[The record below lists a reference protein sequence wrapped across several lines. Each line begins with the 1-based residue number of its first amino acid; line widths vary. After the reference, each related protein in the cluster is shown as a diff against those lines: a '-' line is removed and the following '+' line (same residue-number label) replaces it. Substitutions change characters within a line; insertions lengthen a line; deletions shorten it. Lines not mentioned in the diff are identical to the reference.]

1 MASSNYTTNLGL
13 CNWAATDRPKRAD
26 FVSDNGIIDSVLGGH
41 VNNAAI
47 HMSAAEKAQALAPFD
62 VSIYSGNG
70 ESSRTI
76 AADFRPS
83 FAVVYKKDSP
93 PVAYENGAV
102 IVNSA
107 YSVYGSGSSAGL
119 SIVSSGVTVQQQATA
134 SDGVRLSLNEQ
145 GCQYV
150 AVLFK

>member
-13 CNWAATDRPKRAD
+13 CNWAASDHPKRAD

-62 VSIYSGNG
+62 VRVYSGSG
-70 ESSRTI
+70 EASRTI
-76 AADFRPS
+76 SAGFRPS
-83 FAVVYKKDSP
+83 FAIVYKKDSP
-93 PVAYENGAV
+93 PVAYDNGTTV
-102 IVNSA
+102 VNSA
-107 YSVYGSGSSAGL
+107 YCLYGSGSSAGL
-119 SIVSSGVTVQQQATA
+119 SIVSSGISVQQQAA
-134 SDGVRLSLNEQ
+134 AVSGVRISLNEAD
-145 GCQYV
+145 CQYV